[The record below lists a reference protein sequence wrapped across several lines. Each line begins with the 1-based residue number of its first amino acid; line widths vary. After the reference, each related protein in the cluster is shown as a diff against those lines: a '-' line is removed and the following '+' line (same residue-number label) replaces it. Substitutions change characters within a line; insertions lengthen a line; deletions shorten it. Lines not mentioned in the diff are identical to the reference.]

1 MEIYGFISE
10 NRNKIESAYDL
21 AALCYD
27 YLMTQ
32 IQSNKQTVFIAEYID
47 FPEETDDEETHV
59 PKGNPNIEMLRKFT
73 DDVFYTLLKDYLD
86 MDVLLDD
93 ILDFVSSAKHH
104 LQNYGN
110 EAYNK
115 AAIAY
120 YLLMAINLYAG
131 NCTKSSDPAP
141 PKSELPN
148 QCLYLSLSGRWYD
161 GDKFDVTESR
171 GSNFAHGNQK

>member
-27 YLMTQ
+27 YLL
-32 IQSNKQTVFIAEYID
+32 KQVGNRHQTKFIAEYIII
-47 FPEETDDEETHV
+47 PEKTDDKEIDV
-59 PKGNPNIEMLRKFT
+59 QKGNPNIDILRKFA

-120 YLLMAINLYAG
+120 YLLMAINLYTG

-141 PKSELPN
+141 
-148 QCLYLSLSGRWYD
+148 
-161 GDKFDVTESR
+161 
-171 GSNFAHGNQK
+171 